1 MRGADFRDALAGV
14 LTEAAARR
22 VAIMCSESV
31 WWRCHRRLVA
41 DALVVRGQ
49 PVRHIG
55 PDGGLTD
62 HALTDFAVVA
72 DGTITYP
79 PAQIE
84 LVGR

>member
-1 MRGADFRDALAGV
+1 MALPP
-14 LTEAAARR
+14 AA
-22 VAIMCSESV
+22 
-31 WWRCHRRLVA
+31 VA
-41 DALVVRGQ
+41 DALVVRGH

-62 HALTDFAVVA
+62 HALTEFAVME

-79 PAQIE
+79 PAQTE